1 MATIINASIDVTKI
15 PKEALIKGKKGTYA
29 NVTVFINDET
39 RFGNNASIAMSM
51 SKEEREA
58 GQEKIWLGNGRV
70 VFTEGAVTVA
80 EREDSSSSKVM
91 TGSELFKEPKE
102 AALPF

>member
-39 RFGNNASIAMSM
+39 RFGNNASVAMSQ
-51 SKEEREA
+51 SKEQREA
-58 GQEKIWLGNGRV
+58 GEPKIYLGNGKV

-80 EREDSSSSKVM
+80 EREDAQPVAQA
-91 TGSELFKEPKE
+91 EE
-102 AALPF
+102 ALPF

>member
-15 PKEALIKGKKGTYA
+15 PKESLIKGKKGTYA

-51 SKEEREA
+51 SKEERES
-58 GQEKIWLGNGRV
+58 GQEKIWLGNGKV
-70 VFTEGAVTVA
+70 VFTNGEVTVA
-80 EREDSSSSKVM
+80 VKEDAPATAK
-91 TGSELFKEPKE
+91 TEEE
-102 AALPF
+102 ALPF

>member
-15 PKEALIKGKKGTYA
+15 PKETLIKGKKGTYA

-70 VFTEGAVTVA
+70 VFTDGEVTLA
-80 EREDSSSSKVM
+80 DREESAPSKVAD
-91 TGSELFKEPKE
+91 E
-102 AALPF
+102 ALPF

>member
-15 PKEALIKGKKGTYA
+15 PKETLVTGKKGTYA
-29 NVTVFINDET
+29 NVTIFINDET
-39 RFGNNASIAMSM
+39 RFGNNASIAMSQ

-58 GQEKIWLGNGRV
+58 GEQKIYLGNGRV
-70 VFTEGAVTVA
+70 VYTEGEVKVA
-80 EREDSSSSKVM
+80 EKEDAPAQE
-91 TGSELFKEPKE
+91 GAE

>member
-15 PKEALIKGKKGTYA
+15 PKDALVTGKKGTYA

-39 RFGNNASIAMSM
+39 RFGNNASIAMSQ
-51 SKEEREA
+51 SKEQREA
-58 GQEKIWLGNGRV
+58 GEPKVYLGNGRV
-70 VFTEGAVTVA
+70 VYTEGAVTVA
-80 EREDSSSSKVM
+80 EKEDAPAQPVAQ
-91 TGSELFKEPKE
+91 TEE

>member
-15 PKEALIKGKKGTYA
+15 PKDSLVTGKKGTYA

-39 RFGNNASIAMSM
+39 RFGNNASIAMSQ
-51 SKEEREA
+51 SKEQREA
-58 GQEKIWLGNGRV
+58 GEPKVYLGNGRV
-70 VFTEGAVTVA
+70 VYTEGAVTVA
-80 EREDSSSSKVM
+80 EREDADAPAQPVAQ
-91 TGSELFKEPKE
+91 EAE

>member
-15 PKEALIKGKKGTYA
+15 PKDSLVAGKKGTYA

-39 RFGNNASIAMSM
+39 RFGNNASIAMSQ
-51 SKEEREA
+51 SKEQREA
-58 GQEKIWLGNGRV
+58 GEPKVYLGNGRV
-70 VFTEGAVTVA
+70 VYTEGAVTVA
-80 EREDSSSSKVM
+80 EREDAPAQPVVQ
-91 TGSELFKEPKE
+91 EAE

>member
-39 RFGNNASIAMSM
+39 RYGNNASIAMSM

-58 GQEKIWLGNGRV
+58 GQEKVWLGNGRV
-70 VFTEGAVTVA
+70 VFTEGDVKVA
-80 EREDSSSSKVM
+80 D
-91 TGSELFKEPKE
+91 KEEE
-102 AALPF
+102 AMPF

>member
-15 PKEALIKGKKGTYA
+15 PKETLVTGKKGTYA
-29 NVTVFINDET
+29 NVTIFINDET
-39 RFGNNASIAMSM
+39 RFGNNASIAMSQ

-58 GQEKIWLGNGRV
+58 GEQKIYLGNGRV
-70 VFTEGAVTVA
+70 VYTEGEVKVA
-80 EREDSSSSKVM
+80 EKEDAPVQE
-91 TGSELFKEPKE
+91 GAE

>member
-15 PKEALIKGKKGTYA
+15 PKDSLVKGKKGTYA

-39 RFGNNASIAMSM
+39 RFGNNASIAMSQ
-51 SKEEREA
+51 SKEQREA
-58 GQEKIWLGNGRV
+58 GDPKVYLGNGRV
-70 VFTEGAVTVA
+70 VYTEGAVTVA
-80 EREDSSSSKVM
+80 EREGVDA
-91 TGSELFKEPKE
+91 PKPVLE

>member
-15 PKEALIKGKKGTYA
+15 PKESLIKGKKGTYA

-51 SKEEREA
+51 SKEERES
-58 GQEKIWLGNGRV
+58 GQEKIWLGNGKV
-70 VFTEGAVTVA
+70 VFTNGEVTVA
-80 EREDSSSSKVM
+80 EKEDAPATAK
-91 TGSELFKEPKE
+91 TEEE
-102 AALPF
+102 ALPF

>member
-15 PKEALIKGKKGTYA
+15 PKDSLVTGKKGTYA

-39 RFGNNASIAMSM
+39 RFGNNASIAMSQ
-51 SKEEREA
+51 SKEQREA
-58 GQEKIWLGNGRV
+58 GEPKVYLGNGRV
-70 VFTEGAVTVA
+70 VYTEGAVTVA
-80 EREDSSSSKVM
+80 EREDAPAQPVAQ
-91 TGSELFKEPKE
+91 EAE

>member
-15 PKEALIKGKKGTYA
+15 PKEALVTGKKGTYA
-29 NVTVFINDET
+29 NVTIFINDET
-39 RFGNNASIAMSM
+39 RFGNNASIAMSQ

-58 GQEKIWLGNGRV
+58 GDNKIYLGNGRV
-70 VFTEGAVTVA
+70 VYTEGEVKVA
-80 EREDSSSSKVM
+80 EREDAPAQPVAQ
-91 TGSELFKEPKE
+91 EAE

>member
-15 PKEALIKGKKGTYA
+15 PKESLVTGKKGTYA

-39 RFGNNASIAMSM
+39 RFGNNASIAMSQ

-58 GQEKIWLGNGRV
+58 GNPKIYLGNGKV
-70 VFTEGAVTVA
+70 VYTEGEVKVA
-80 EREDSSSSKVM
+80 EREGDVS
-91 TGSELFKEPKE
+91 TAPQGATAE
-102 AALPF
+102 APLPF

>member
-15 PKEALIKGKKGTYA
+15 PKESLIKGKKGTYA

-51 SKEEREA
+51 SKEQREA
-58 GQEKIWLGNGRV
+58 GQEKVWLGNGRV
-70 VFTEGAVTVA
+70 VFTDGEVA
-80 EREDSSSSKVM
+80 LADREESTPSKV
-91 TGSELFKEPKE
+91 TEE
-102 AALPF
+102 ALPF

>member
-39 RFGNNASIAMSM
+39 RFGNNASVAMSQ
-51 SKEEREA
+51 SKEQREA
-58 GQEKIWLGNGRV
+58 GEPKIYLGNGKV

-80 EREDSSSSKVM
+80 EREDAPVAQPVAQA
-91 TGSELFKEPKE
+91 EE
-102 AALPF
+102 ALPF

>member
-15 PKEALIKGKKGTYA
+15 PKEALVTGKKGTYA

-58 GQEKIWLGNGRV
+58 GKEKIWLGNGKV
-70 VFTEGAVTVA
+70 VFTEGTVTVA
-80 EREDSSSSKVM
+80 EREDQDVSAAA
-91 TGSELFKEPKE
+91 TQ

>member
-15 PKEALIKGKKGTYA
+15 PKESLVKGKKGTYA

-39 RFGNNASIAMSM
+39 KFGNNASIAMSQ

-58 GQEKIWLGNGRV
+58 GASKIYLGNGRV
-70 VFTEGAVTVA
+70 VYTEGAVTVA
-80 EREDSSSSKVM
+80 EREDAQTSTPV
-91 TGSELFKEPKE
+91 GAPVAED
-102 AALPF
+102 ALPF

>member
-39 RFGNNASIAMSM
+39 RFGNNASVAMSQ
-51 SKEEREA
+51 SKEQREA
-58 GQEKIWLGNGRV
+58 GEPKVYLGNGKV
-70 VFTEGAVTVA
+70 VYTEGTVKVA
-80 EREDSSSSKVM
+80 ERDDMDVTAAVAETSD
-91 TGSELFKEPKE
+91 
-102 AALPF
+102 ALPF

>member
-15 PKEALIKGKKGTYA
+15 PKESLVVGKKGTYA

-39 RFGNNASIAMSM
+39 KFGNNTSIAMSQ

-58 GQEKIWLGNGRV
+58 GDAKIYLGNGRV
-70 VFTEGAVTVA
+70 VYTEGAVTVA
-80 EREDSSSSKVM
+80 EREGGESSTTVGAPQTSD
-91 TGSELFKEPKE
+91 
-102 AALPF
+102 ALPF

>member
-15 PKEALIKGKKGTYA
+15 PKESLVVGKKGTYA

-39 RFGNNASIAMSM
+39 RFGNNASIAMSQ

-58 GQEKIWLGNGRV
+58 GNPKIYLGNGKV
-70 VFTEGAVTVA
+70 VYTEGEVKVA
-80 EREDSSSSKVM
+80 EREGDVAPV
-91 TGSELFKEPKE
+91 SEGQE
-102 AALPF
+102 APLPF

>member
-15 PKEALIKGKKGTYA
+15 PKESLIKGKKGTYA

-70 VFTEGAVTVA
+70 VFTEGEVTLA
-80 EREDSSSSKVM
+80 DREESAPSKV
-91 TGSELFKEPKE
+91 KEE
-102 AALPF
+102 ALPF

>member
-39 RFGNNASIAMSM
+39 RFGNNASVAMSQ
-51 SKEEREA
+51 SKEQREA
-58 GQEKIWLGNGRV
+58 GEPKIYLGNGKV

-80 EREDSSSSKVM
+80 EREDAPV
-91 TGSELFKEPKE
+91 GAPVVSE
-102 AALPF
+102 ALPF

>member
-39 RFGNNASIAMSM
+39 RFGNNASVAMSQ
-51 SKEEREA
+51 SKEQREA
-58 GQEKIWLGNGRV
+58 GEPKIYLGNGKV

-80 EREDSSSSKVM
+80 EREDAPAQPVAQA
-91 TGSELFKEPKE
+91 E

>member
-15 PKEALIKGKKGTYA
+15 PKESLIKGKKGTYA

-58 GQEKIWLGNGRV
+58 GQEKVWLGNGRV
-70 VFTEGAVTVA
+70 VFTDGEVALA
-80 EREDSSSSKVM
+80 EREESAPSKV
-91 TGSELFKEPKE
+91 KEE
-102 AALPF
+102 ALPF

>member
-15 PKEALIKGKKGTYA
+15 PKESLIKGKKGTYA

-58 GQEKIWLGNGRV
+58 GQQKVWLGNGRV
-70 VFTEGAVTVA
+70 VFTEGEVTLA
-80 EREDSSSSKVM
+80 DREESAPSKIKD
-91 TGSELFKEPKE
+91 E
-102 AALPF
+102 ALPF